1 MVSFERFNSNEAL
14 DLIVSKNSRTRFKI
28 GSLGVT
34 VELSVFWG
42 VCVRTHTYTPKY
54 GGPPRQ
60 FLKTLKISAGCFF
73 K

>member
-1 MVSFERFNSNEAL
+1 MSQFS
-14 DLIVSKNSRTRFKI
+14 

-42 VCVRTHTYTPKY
+42 VGVRTHAYTSKY

-60 FLKTLKISAGCFF
+60 FLKTQFCFGLTNNMVMIYLLDYL
-73 K
+73 